1 MFLVGG
7 DGRSPSSPGMHDGL
21 PPLSAR
27 SWRISSSSVMDD
39 LRMFVVVVV
48 VCVFIHIPFGRRMM
62 NHRNA
67 ATSKAEES
75 TKKGRRLVLADHIYC
90 YL

>member
-39 LRMFVVVVV
+39 LRMVVVVVV
-48 VCVFIHIPFGRRMM
+48 VCFYTNNIWEEDDESPERGDEQGRRID
-62 NHRNA
+62 
-67 ATSKAEES
+67 
-75 TKKGRRLVLADHIYC
+75 KKRQTVGFS
-90 YL
+90 